1 MSAPAGSCLSVW
13 IVNYHSAPLLERCL
27 AGLSSTVIARIVILD
42 NASGPDD
49 QQLLR
54 AFAAADPRIHLL
66 ISDTNVGFAAG
77 HSRIAAATAG
87 AAAGELVWILNPD
100 TEVTPAA
107 TERLCSVLASGAAD
121 IVSPVLLTGPAD
133 RPAIWFAGGE
143 LDRRRGRVTHRRAGE
158 PPDAPTP
165 GAAPVDSPFLSGAA
179 LMMARATWDLLH
191 GFRTDL
197 FLYWEDVDL
206 SLRAVSRQLRL
217 AVVPDAVIWHA
228 EGGSTP
234 SAIGVSATAYYYSAR
249 NRIIVAGALGR
260 PWGLVIGRG
269 TPFLIRLAAT
279 ALLKDRG
286 RRLAKLWAVLRG
298 TWDGVR
304 GRTGPRHTVPR
315 SLDMA
320 LRDKK

>member
-1 MSAPAGSCLSVW
+1 MSAPAPSCLSVW
-13 IVNYHSAPLLERCL
+13 IVNYHSAHLLGRCL
-27 AGLSSTVIARIVILD
+27 AGLSSTAISRIVILD

-49 QQLLR
+49 QKLLH
-54 AFAAADPRIHLL
+54 AFAAADSRIFLL

-77 HSRIAAATAG
+77 HSRIAAATA
-87 AAAGELVWILNPD
+87 AAPGELVWILNPD

-107 TERLCSVLASGAAD
+107 TERLCAVLNTGAAD

-143 LDRRRGRVTHRRAGE
+143 LDLRRGRVTHRRAGE
-158 PPDAPTP
+158 PPEVTVP
-165 GAAPVDSPFLSGAA
+165 GGPLVDSPFLSGAA
-179 LMMARATWDLLH
+179 PMMARATWDLLH

-206 SLRAVSRQLRL
+206 SVRATARQLRL

-234 SAIGVSATAYYYSAR
+234 SSTGVSATAYYYSAR
-249 NRIIVAGALGR
+249 NRVIVSAAGWR
-260 PWGLVIGRG
+260 RWGLVLGRG

-279 ALLKDRG
+279 ALLKAPG
-286 RRLAKLWAVLRG
+286 RRLGKLRAVLSG
-298 TWDGVR
+298 TWAGLQ
-304 GRTGPRHTVPR
+304 GRTGPRAIRRR
-315 SLDMA
+315 SPEMS
-320 LRDKK
+320 LRNKK